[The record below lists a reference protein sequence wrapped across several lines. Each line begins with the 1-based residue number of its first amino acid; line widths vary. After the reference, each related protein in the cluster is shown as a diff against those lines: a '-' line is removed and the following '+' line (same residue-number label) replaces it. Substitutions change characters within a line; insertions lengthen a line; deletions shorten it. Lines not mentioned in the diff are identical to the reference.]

1 MRPKSEK
8 CAPKSYMKDVKATES
23 AESAESSEIE
33 MNEGKTKQTL
43 KQYCEENPSSKYC
56 APE

>member
-8 CAPKSYMKDVKATES
+8 CAPKSYMKDVKA
-23 AESAESSEIE
+23 AETAESSEIE